1 MSFLLMSDVEV
12 SYPESDH
19 VALKIDKL
27 KIDEG
32 ESVLITGKSG
42 SGKST
47 LVNLITGIIP
57 KLIEADVKGEIRVFG
72 RNISEYSLAKLS
84 TLVCYLFQ
92 DPESQILNYY
102 VKDEIAFG
110 LENLNYPK
118 EEILK
123 RIEKYSNVIGISH
136 LLNRETFYLS
146 GGEKQRVVLAS
157 ILAVEPRAIILDEP
171 TSSIDSKGTREILQN
186 INYLKNK
193 MKLTMI
199 IVEHKVD
206 KVIKFVDRVIIV
218 DEGRI
223 VYDLSKEKFESFDYR
238 ELDKLG
244 IESSKSFN
252 CVKKREKYS
261 EIFLKA
267 YVKVSKG
274 DKVIVD
280 TKIEVYR
287 GITALMGING
297 SGKSTLLKAI
307 VGILDK
313 GLSFQ
318 GYVNALGKDYTNAS
332 IETRGEIMAYLPQ
345 DVDLLFIKRT
355 VEDEI
360 KYSMKLRN
368 KYDKEV
374 LEKYLRN
381 FSLDKVRNV
390 DPFLLSVGQK
400 RRLALASLLAS
411 GVKIFLLDEPTTGQD
426 WYHRKKLGE
435 ELRSIKDVAF
445 LVVTHDPKFVECFAD
460 RLLIMDNGRIV
471 LEGDP
476 DDIIPIADKYGVI
489 I

>member
-102 VKDEIAFG
+102 VRDEIAFG

-223 VYDLSKEKFESFDYR
+223 VYDLSKEKFESFNYR

-252 CVKKREKYS
+252 CV
-261 EIFLKA
+261 
-267 YVKVSKG
+267 
-274 DKVIVD
+274 
-280 TKIEVYR
+280 
-287 GITALMGING
+287 
-297 SGKSTLLKAI
+297 
-307 VGILDK
+307 
-313 GLSFQ
+313 
-318 GYVNALGKDYTNAS
+318 
-332 IETRGEIMAYLPQ
+332 
-345 DVDLLFIKRT
+345 
-355 VEDEI
+355 
-360 KYSMKLRN
+360 
-368 KYDKEV
+368 
-374 LEKYLRN
+374 
-381 FSLDKVRNV
+381 
-390 DPFLLSVGQK
+390 
-400 RRLALASLLAS
+400 
-411 GVKIFLLDEPTTGQD
+411 
-426 WYHRKKLGE
+426 
-435 ELRSIKDVAF
+435 
-445 LVVTHDPKFVECFAD
+445 
-460 RLLIMDNGRIV
+460 
-471 LEGDP
+471 
-476 DDIIPIADKYGVI
+476 
-489 I
+489 